1 MNNRLSEQGIEIKAA
16 KREPEQGNWF
26 PACGGTET
34 VFTSRTGIRLLYV
47 WQPTT
52 GNHAYLNVDT
62 DIILTDEEAQA
73 ALGMQTYSN
82 GRSC

>member
-1 MNNRLSEQGIEIKAA
+1 MNDLIKRLQEARGFAEQGS
-16 KREPEQGNWF
+16 WY

-82 GRSC
+82 EVR